1 MPSSSKKRTSFFT
14 FILDTVHRTLHLL
27 KEKRK
32 KRGMEVNSEAF
43 LKRQVKYFT
52 DSEVR
57 KYSDRKKVGGSSW
70 QWYAWEHKKAK

>member
-1 MPSSSKKRTSFFT
+1 
-14 FILDTVHRTLHLL
+14 
-27 KEKRK
+27 
-32 KRGMEVNSEAF
+32 MEVNSEAF